1 MIKIAENKKA
11 YHDYFIL
18 EKYEAGIAL
27 WGTEMKS
34 IRKHRVNLKD
44 SYIIVKDGEA
54 FLEGAHISIFE
65 EGNINNHEP
74 LRRRKLLLHKK
85 EIMKLYGK
93 MKEEGLAIVPLVLYI
108 NDKAKVKVE
117 IALVKGKK
125 LYDKR
130 ETLAKKE
137 AERQIERA
145 LKAKNI

>member
-11 YHDYFIL
+11 YHDYFVL

-44 SYIIVKDGEA
+44 SYIIIKDREA

-85 EIMKLYGK
+85 EIMKLYGR

-108 NDKAKVKVE
+108 NDKSKVKVE